1 MRFFAELKKA
11 YASIEAMSAV
21 PEGGGVWIYDNFY
34 LIKRSYSDIC
44 ASSKA
49 IRRFLKEK
57 DSDRLLSLLDGFL
70 FKYDFRSPFDKLLAY
85 LRGQRYVY
93 SSQFLSLVPVLLR
106 ALALRELGRICGNL
120 RLGLPYSKSHLS
132 NALDLLRIRN
142 EEDSSALF
150 SLWKPGRLLETAEEG
165 YIYYD
170 EPTVARYRGALY
182 DYARRKGVSEFLAL
196 LRLRKAYGSLG
207 AYVCRRSRARG
218 LYIYALA
225 LVWLLLSLCA
235 FCALR
240 TWWTLLL
247 LPTLVGCAYT
257 VCDIVFDR
265 FVRTRPVP
273 RYQMNYVSEKNCTL
287 TVITTLLTGRDDELF
302 ERLERFRI
310 ANRGPN
316 LYFGILGDL
325 PDAKSAR
332 LESDARVVAQAK
344 EKIEALNAKYGGGFC
359 LFLRDRAENKADGV
373 FHGFERKRGAVC
385 ALVHYIKEGKSD
397 FSTVIGGEQARRAAY
412 VLTLDADTDLPMG
425 GVCALLSVITH
436 PQNRPRIE
444 NGRVTA
450 GYGIIQPKMETTL
463 ESAALTHFS
472 AVISGCAGLSLYQQ
486 AAFDRYSYLF
496 GSGVFCGK
504 GLLSVD
510 VFYECVLGRI
520 PDGRVLSHDMPEG
533 VYASTLMATDI
544 AFTDKTPKNAVSYYR
559 RLHRW
564 IRGDTQNLLFL
575 KQGMGFSGVFK
586 ILSNFIGHISAVFAA
601 AALAIFAFCTEVN
614 PYSALLFVFLPQLLP
629 AVFTL
634 LRALGRLSVSRY
646 RSFAL
651 QFSSL
656 LLRTG
661 KDLLY
666 NLVAF
671 AQTAF
676 TSLDAIC
683 RAVWRMGSGR
693 KLLEWVTAS
702 QEDGRAPNGLVRYIR
717 EFLPGALFGAL
728 LVFFAPAFAYKAA
741 GALFFLFPVLAWVL
755 ARPRRTAEPL
765 KGASRA
771 AAVGY
776 AREIWS
782 FFADTVGERS
792 GDLPVDNLQ
801 LSPTESR
808 ADRTSPTNIGL
819 YLLAVCAANDF
830 GFIGDGELAERV
842 GRTVSAVER
851 LDKYAG
857 NLYNWYTLPG
867 GKILGSPY
875 VSAVDSGN
883 FVTCLVALETLL
895 REKSLDALAGRVRA
909 LIDATD
915 FSVLFS
921 EKKQL
926 FYIGIEPSRP
936 QPAPVYYDLL
946 MSESRTL
953 SYYAVSSGLLSK
965 RHWQTLSR
973 YPRLRGGS
981 VGMAS
986 WSGTMFEY
994 LMSQLLLPA
1003 PRGSFVR
1010 ESIEFALREQRRVL
1024 FGGAW
1029 GISESAF
1036 FAFDSEMNYQYKA
1049 SGIQSLSL
1057 KRYGEQPAILSPY
1070 STFLALPFCP
1080 REALSNL
1087 RRLNALGA
1095 RGKYGFYEALDFT
1108 PPYDGEGAPVCAY
1121 FSHHLGMSIVALA
1134 NAAFGDVFV
1143 RRFMSDV
1150 RMRAGLELLEERSPT
1165 ELPLRGEPP
1174 RRRERERQPAFRSER
1189 GGATDDILSPHVAV
1203 LARGPLSLIATSS
1216 GHIELRR
1223 GKLSVNVC
1231 LYDRYSAARSL
1242 RLSLTD
1248 GAETLHLSPLEGLP
1262 GAGRLFE
1269 EKEGAAAYVAYSK
1282 RLSLSLR
1289 CWIHPSEEAF
1299 LFMLRGDGAPEL
1311 RAEFSFLPMLA
1322 RRQDYFAHCAFSKLF
1337 IDWEYDKSS
1346 QTLIF
1351 CRRVREGEENAFCA
1365 VRLQSGRAFGY
1376 ATSQDG
1382 GDGVPVNPLC
1392 RLTLDLQSGKSE
1404 CVIVALG
1411 KTRGDALRAAQRAAD
1426 GAPPHPARV
1435 PDGGKTQALQDAVF
1449 FPRCTEPVYAPGGRR
1464 VLWRFGIS
1472 GDYPLVAL
1480 VVAEE
1485 NLPLLKAYL
1494 MAFRALSVRGVRVEL
1509 LLITEED
1516 DLYNRPREKAVWSL
1530 INSVSC
1536 NGFIGRRGGIFV
1548 FSKQAFTDADFA
1560 YIRAHS
1566 SYFSEIYL
1574 FEREE
1579 ASGPR
1584 TLLRPIVRTLPA
1596 PSEPENGEAVLSV
1609 AGGSFTADGF
1619 CTVKPRDGRA
1629 PYSFVLTGHCFG
1641 SVVSD
1646 DSLGYTFFANSRL
1659 CRLTPFDTDTT
1670 VLPAGEKLLLF
1681 VGEDVYDAAACAS
1694 RVQYRFGEAIYS
1706 GVAGNVAYTLEVLVC
1721 EKLPVKLYRL
1731 RTADGQSVKSALVIR
1746 PAAEDGSAPEAFLSF
1761 REAEGC
1767 AVFSGACY
1775 GFTGCAGEAERATD
1789 FLKLTRGVESG
1800 LCDVIATVA
1809 SGRETVYFLGG
1820 AACETACTRIAAM
1833 LRAPGAF
1840 EAEREKALAFAAKLI
1855 PPMRLHSKSLPLDLM
1870 FNGFV
1875 PYQAFACRFLAKSAF
1890 YQSSGAYG
1898 FRDQLQD
1905 CLALVYA
1912 DPQTVR
1918 VHLLRCCA
1926 HQYEQGDVM
1935 HWFHPFNGSGV
1946 RTRCSDDYLFLPFVT
1961 ADYVQK
1967 TGDWSV
1973 FEPKVAYLV
1982 SEPLREGENE
1992 RYEQPARS
2000 ALRENLYLHCM
2011 RALAYAEQ
2019 FGPHGLCRIGSCD
2032 WNDAFSAMGVKG
2044 RGESVF
2050 VSFFL
2055 ILTLRA
2061 FEPVMA
2067 HFGDEEA
2074 ISHYRTL
2081 AESLL
2086 RALDEHALCGDRYAR
2101 AFCDD
2106 GSAVGVAGNE
2116 ECEIDLLAQSFA
2128 AMTMGRTPET
2138 ERAMFTAYEKLFDRT
2153 HGILRLFTPAFDKTR
2168 QKVGYIRSYPPGIRE
2183 NGGQYTHAAVWGAKA
2198 FFSIG
2203 RPDIGLQLINALNPA
2218 ARCTDPEAA
2227 AAYRGEPYVLSADIY
2242 AARGN
2247 EGRAGWSW
2255 YTGAAAWYY
2264 RVVLED
2270 ALGVHFSDGFL
2281 RVRVEPTMEYT
2292 LECAFPGGK
2301 LRIVSAAGS
2310 EVTHNGRP
2318 CSFPVILEDGENEIT
2333 VSPRTDAKDL

>member
-44 ASSKA
+44 ASKKA
-49 IRRFLKEK
+49 IRRFLEEK

-70 FKYDFRSPFDKLLAY
+70 FKYDFRSPQDKLLAY

-106 ALALRELGRICGNL
+106 ALALRELGRICGNMGE
-120 RLGLPYSKSHLS
+120 GLPYSKSHLS
-132 NALDLLRIRN
+132 NALDLLRVKS
-142 EEDSSALF
+142 EDDSSALF
-150 SLWKPGRLLETAEEG
+150 TLWKPGRLLETAEEG
-165 YIYYD
+165 YVYYD
-170 EPTVARYRGALY
+170 EPTVARYRSALY
-182 DYARRKGVSEFLAL
+182 DYAREKNVSEFLAL

-218 LYIYALA
+218 LYVYALA
-225 LVWLLLSLCA
+225 VVWLLLSVGVL
-235 FCALR
+235 CALR
-240 TWWTLLL
+240 TAWALLL
-247 LPTLVGCAYT
+247 LPALVGCAYT
-257 VCDIVFDR
+257 VCDVVFDR

-273 RYQMNYVSEKNCTL
+273 RYRMNYVSEKNCTL
-287 TVITTLLTGRDDELF
+287 TVVTTLLTGADDELF
-302 ERLERFRI
+302 ARLERFRI

-316 LYFGILGDL
+316 LYFGVLGDL

-332 LESDARVVAQAK
+332 LESDARVIEQAK
-344 EKIEALNAKYGGGFC
+344 AKIDALNVKYGGGFC
-359 LFLRDRAENKADGV
+359 LFLRERAENRADDV

-385 ALVHYIKEGKSD
+385 ALMRYIKEGKNE
-397 FSTVIGGEQARRAAY
+397 FSTVVGGDEARRAAY

-425 GVCALLSVITH
+425 GVCALLSIITH
-436 PQNRPRIE
+436 PQNRPRIK

-463 ESAALTHFS
+463 ESAAQTRFAS
-472 AVISGCAGLSLYQQ
+472 VISGCAGLSLYQQ

-510 VFYECVLGRI
+510 VFCACVLDRI

-533 VYASTLMATDI
+533 IYASTLMATDI

-564 IRGDTQNLLFL
+564 VRGDVQNLLFL
-575 KQGMGFSGVFK
+575 RRGIGFAGAFK
-586 ILSNFIGHISAVFAA
+586 ILSNFIGHISTVFAA
-601 AALAIFAFCTEVN
+601 AALAVFAFFTDVS
-614 PYSALLFVFLPQLLP
+614 PYAALPFVFLPQLLP
-629 AVFTL
+629 ALFTL
-634 LRALGRLSVSRY
+634 LRALGRLSVARY

-651 QFSSL
+651 QFSAL

-676 TSLDAIC
+676 TTLDAVC
-683 RAVWRMGSGR
+683 RAVWRMASGR

-728 LVFFAPAFAYKAA
+728 LVFFAPAVAYKAV
-741 GALFFLFPVLAWVL
+741 GLLFFAFPLLAWAL
-755 ARPRRTAEPL
+755 AGPRRAAEPL
-765 KGASRA
+765 KGASRD
-771 AAVGY
+771 AAVEC
-776 AREIWS
+776 AREIWR
-782 FFADTVGERS
+782 FFADTVGADS
-792 GDLPVDNLQ
+792 GELPVDNLQ

-819 YLLAVCAANDF
+819 YLLAVCAARDF
-830 GFIGDGELAERV
+830 GFIDDAELCGRVER
-842 GRTVSAVER
+842 TISAVER
-851 LDKYAG
+851 LEKYAG
-857 NLYNWYTLPG
+857 NLYNWYTLPSG
-867 GKILGSPY
+867 RILGAPY
-875 VSAVDSGN
+875 VSSVDSGN
-883 FVTCLVALETLL
+883 FVTCLVALEALL
-895 REKSLDALAGRVRA
+895 REKSLDAPAGRVRA
-909 LIDATD
+909 IIDATD

-926 FYIGIEPSRP
+926 FYIGVEPSRTP
-936 QPAPVYYDLL
+936 PAPVYYDLL

-1080 REALSNL
+1080 REALANL
-1087 RRLNALGA
+1087 RRLEAMGA
-1095 RGKYGFYEALDFT
+1095 RGKYGFYEAVDFT

-1134 NAAFGDVFV
+1134 NAAFDDVFV
-1143 RRFMSDV
+1143 RRFLSDV

-1174 RRRERERQPAFRSER
+1174 RRRERERSLSFRSER
-1189 GGATDDILSPHVAV
+1189 GSATDDILSPRVAV
-1203 LARGPLSLIATSS
+1203 LSRGPLSLVATSS

-1223 GKLSVNVC
+1223 GRLSVNACV
-1231 LYDRYSAARSL
+1231 YDRYSAARSL

-1248 GAETLHLSPLEGLP
+1248 GAETLHLSPLEGLS

-1299 LFMLRGDGAPEL
+1299 LFTVRGDGAPSL
-1311 RAEFSFLPMLA
+1311 RAELSFLPMLA
-1322 RRQDYFAHCAFSKLF
+1322 RRQDYFAHCAFSGLF
-1337 IDWEYDKSS
+1337 IDWEYDTPS
-1346 QTLIF
+1346 QTLLF
-1351 CRRVREGEENAFCA
+1351 YRRVREGEESAFCA

-1376 ATSQDG
+1376 ATSRDG
-1382 GDGVPVNPLC
+1382 GDGVPVHPLC
-1392 RLTLDLQSGKSE
+1392 RLTLELQSGAGE
-1404 CVIVALG
+1404 CVVVALG
-1411 KTRGDALRAAQRAAD
+1411 RTKVDALRAARAAAD
-1426 GAPPHPARV
+1426 GAPPHPRRET
-1435 PDGGKTQALQDAVF
+1435 DGGRTQALLDAVF
-1449 FPRCTEPVYAPGGRR
+1449 FPRCAEPAYTPGGKR
-1464 VLWRFGIS
+1464 VLWRFGVS
-1472 GDYPLVAL
+1472 GDYPLAAL

-1494 MAFRALSVRGVRVEL
+1494 LAFRALSVRGVRMEL

-1530 INSVSC
+1530 INSLSC

-1548 FSKQAFTDADFA
+1548 FSRQAFSDAEFA

-1566 SYFSEIYL
+1566 SYFSEIFL

-1579 ASGPR
+1579 APRPR
-1584 TLLRPIVRTLPA
+1584 TLLRPILRTLPA
-1596 PSEPENGEAVLSV
+1596 PSAADGGEALLPSS
-1609 AGGSFTADGF
+1609 GGYFTADGF
-1619 CTVKPRDGRA
+1619 CVVKPREGRA
-1629 PYSFVLTGHCFG
+1629 PYAFVLAGRCFG

-1646 DSLGYTFFANSRL
+1646 DSLGYTFFSNSRL
-1659 CRLTPFDTDTT
+1659 CRLTPFDTDTA
-1670 VLPAGEKLLLF
+1670 VLPDGERLLLF

-1694 RVQYRFGEAIYS
+1694 RVQYRFGEAVYS
-1706 GVAGNVAYTLEVLVC
+1706 GTAGGIPYTLEVLVC
-1721 EKLPVKLYRL
+1721 EKLPAKLYRL
-1731 RTADGQSVKSALVIR
+1731 RTADGQSIKSALAVR
-1746 PAAEDGSAPEAFLSF
+1746 PAAEDGSTPAPFLSY
-1761 REAEGC
+1761 RESEGC
-1767 AVFSGACY
+1767 AVFSGPCF
-1775 GFTGCAGEAERATD
+1775 GFTGCAGEGERATD

-1800 LCDVIATVA
+1800 LCDVLATIA
-1809 SGRETVYFLGG
+1809 SGREAVYFLGG
-1820 AACETACTRIAAM
+1820 AATEAACARIAAH

-1840 EAEREKALAFAAKLI
+1840 EAERERALAFAAGLI
-1855 PPMRLHSKSLPLDLM
+1855 PALRLRSKSLPLDLL

-1875 PYQAFACRFLAKSAF
+1875 PYQTFACRFLAKSGF

-1905 CLALVYA
+1905 CLAIVFS
-1912 DPQTVR
+1912 DPNTVR

-1935 HWFHPFNGSGV
+1935 HWFHPFDGSGV

-1973 FEPKVAYLV
+1973 FEPKVAYLA

-1992 RYEQPARS
+1992 RYERPERS
-2000 ALRENLYLHCM
+2000 GVRENLYLHCM
-2011 RALAYAEQ
+2011 RALSYAEQ

-2061 FEPVMA
+2061 FEPIML
-2067 HFGDEEA
+2067 HFGDDEA
-2074 ISHYRTL
+2074 VAHYRAL
-2081 AESLL
+2081 ADTLL

-2106 GSAVGVAGNE
+2106 GSAVGVAGSE

-2128 AMTMGRTPET
+2128 AMTLGRRPET
-2138 ERAMFTAYEKLFDRT
+2138 ERAMFTAYEKLFDRA
-2153 HGILRLFTPAFDKTR
+2153 HGILRLFTPAFDKTK

-2198 FFSIG
+2198 FFAIG
-2203 RPDIGLQLINALNPA
+2203 RPDIGLQLINAINPA
-2218 ARCTDPEAA
+2218 ARCADPVAA
-2227 AAYRGEPYVLSADIY
+2227 AVYGAEPYVLSADVY

-2264 RVVLED
+2264 RVILED
-2270 ALGVHFSDGFL
+2270 ALGVRFSDGFR
-2281 RVRVEPTMEYT
+2281 RVTVAPAMEYT
-2292 LECAFPGGK
+2292 LECALPGVN
-2301 LRIVSAAGS
+2301 LRIVSAAGA
-2310 EVTHNGRP
+2310 ETTLNGRP
-2318 CSFPVILEDGENEIT
+2318 CIFPVTLEAGENVIT
-2333 VSPRTDAKDL
+2333 VPPVV